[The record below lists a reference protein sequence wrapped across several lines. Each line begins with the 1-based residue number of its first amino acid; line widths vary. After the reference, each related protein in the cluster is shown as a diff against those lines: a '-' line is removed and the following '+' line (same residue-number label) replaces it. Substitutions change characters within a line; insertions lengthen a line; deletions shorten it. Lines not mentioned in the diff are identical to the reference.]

1 LILSAWTQCLQSE
14 FAVKQSVSPAPER
27 QHPWRGYFFVAT
39 ATFCWGAA
47 AAVGKYIFNGGLFA
61 GHSLISPVVITQART
76 TFSVLVL
83 GPILLLRFGRCI
95 FSISRKDLWLC
106 ALVGTLGV
114 ACSNFFYYLA
124 VQKST
129 VSLAITIQYTAPLW
143 VLIYMVARGRER
155 ATLQRTTAALIA
167 MVGTAL
173 AIGVF
178 QSGIKFSLIAVG
190 SALLA
195 SFGYA
200 FYNVAGQG
208 LVTRNHQFTVMF
220 YLLLS
225 AAAMWTVVNPPW
237 KLMALNFSGRQWA
250 FLFVFACLSM
260 VLPYMLYL
268 SGLKYLDPTRAVIT
282 SCLEPVFAILFA
294 VLFIDESLRM
304 LQIAGIVAVLV
315 ATVMVQLKPRI
326 AVGPASAG

>member
-1 LILSAWTQCLQSE
+1 LQSE
-14 FAVKQSVSPAPER
+14 FAAKQSISPAPEQ

-47 AAVGKYIFNGGLFA
+47 AAVGKEIFNGSLFA
-61 GHSLISPVVITQART
+61 GHALISPVVLTQTRT
-76 TFSVLVL
+76 TFTVLMF
-83 GPILLLRFGRCI
+83 GPILLLRFGRRI
-95 FSISRKDLWLC
+95 FSISRRDLILC
-106 ALVGTLGV
+106 GLVGTLGV
-114 ACSNFFYYLA
+114 ACSNFFYYYA

-129 VSLAITIQYTAPLW
+129 VSLAITVQYTAPLW

-155 ATLQRTTAALIA
+155 ATIQRTAAALVA

-178 QSGIKFSLIAVG
+178 QTGVKFSLIAV
-190 SALLA
+190 SAALLA

-200 FYNVAGQG
+200 FYNVAGQA

-220 YLLLS
+220 YLLLG
-225 AAAMWTVVNPPW
+225 AAIMWTVVNPPW
-237 KLMALNFSGRQWA
+237 KLIAQNFSGQQWA

-294 VLFIDESLRM
+294 VLFVGESLRTM
-304 LQIAGIVAVLV
+304 QMVGIVAVLV
-315 ATVMVQLKPRI
+315 ATVMVQLKPRTAI
-326 AVGPASAG
+326 HPTLAG

>member
-1 LILSAWTQCLQSE
+1 MPSESAAQQP
-14 FAVKQSVSPAPER
+14 VSPAPER

-47 AAVGKYIFNGGLFA
+47 AVVGKAIFNGSLFA

-83 GPILLLRFGRCI
+83 GPILLLRFGGRI

-129 VSLAITIQYTAPLW
+129 VSLAITVQYVAPLW

-155 ATLQRTTAALIA
+155 ATMQRTAAALVA
-167 MVGTAL
+167 MIGTAL

-178 QSGIKFSLIAVG
+178 QTGVKFSLIAA
-190 SALLA
+190 SAALLA

-200 FYNVAGQG
+200 FYNVAGQA

-220 YLLLS
+220 YLLLG

-237 KLMALNFSGRQWA
+237 KLVAQNFSGPQWG

-294 VLFIDESLRM
+294 VLFVGETLRIM
-304 LQIAGIVAVLV
+304 QIAGIVAVLV
-315 ATVMVQLKPRI
+315 ATVMVQLKPRM
-326 AVGPASAG
+326 AVQPVPAG

>member
-1 LILSAWTQCLQSE
+1 MPSESAAQQSI
-14 FAVKQSVSPAPER
+14 SPAPER

-47 AAVGKYIFNGGLFA
+47 AVVGKAIFNGSLFA
-61 GHSLISPVVITQART
+61 GHALISPVVLTQTRT
-76 TFSVLVL
+76 TFTVLVF
-83 GPILLLRFGRCI
+83 GPILLLRFGRRI
-95 FSISRKDLWLC
+95 FSISRRDLILC

-114 ACSNFFYYLA
+114 ACSNFFYYFA

-129 VSLAITIQYTAPLW
+129 VSLAITVQYTAPLW

-155 ATLQRTTAALIA
+155 ATVQRTAATLVA
-167 MVGTAL
+167 MIGTAL

-178 QSGIKFSLIAVG
+178 QTGVKFSVIAVA

-200 FYNVAGQG
+200 FYNVAAQG

-220 YLLLS
+220 YLLLGS
-225 AAAMWTVVNPPW
+225 AVLWTLVDPPW
-237 KLMALNFSGRQWA
+237 KLMAQNFSGRQWG

-282 SCLEPVFAILFA
+282 SCLEPVFAIVFA
-294 VLFIDESLRM
+294 VLFVGETLQT
-304 LQIAGIVAVLV
+304 LQIVGIVAVLV
-315 ATVMVQLKPRI
+315 ATVMVQLRRRM
-326 AVGPASAG
+326 AVPPAPAG

>member
-1 LILSAWTQCLQSE
+1 
-14 FAVKQSVSPAPER
+14 
-27 QHPWRGYFFVAT
+27 VAT

-47 AAVGKYIFNGGLFA
+47 AVVGKAIFNGSLFA
-61 GHSLISPVVITQART
+61 GHALISPVVLTQART
-76 TFSVLVL
+76 TFTVLVF
-83 GPILLLRFGRCI
+83 GPILLLRFGRRI
-95 FSISRKDLWLC
+95 FSIGGRDLILCWL
-106 ALVGTLGV
+106 AGTLGV

-129 VSLAITIQYTAPLW
+129 VSLAITVQYTAPLW

-155 ATLQRTTAALIA
+155 ATLQRTTAALVA

-178 QSGIKFSLIAVG
+178 QTGIKFSLIAVG

-220 YLLLS
+220 YLLLG
-225 AAAMWTVVNPPW
+225 AAIMWTLVNPPW
-237 KLMALNFSGRQWA
+237 KLMAQNFSGQQWG
-250 FLFVFACLSM
+250 FLFLFACLSM

-294 VLFIDESLRM
+294 VLFVGESLRTM
-304 LQIAGIVAVLV
+304 RTMQIAGIVAVLV
-315 ATVMVQLKPRI
+315 ATVMVQLKPR
-326 AVGPASAG
+326 AVYPAPMG

>member
-1 LILSAWTQCLQSE
+1 
-14 FAVKQSVSPAPER
+14 
-27 QHPWRGYFFVAT
+27 
-39 ATFCWGAA
+39 
-47 AAVGKYIFNGGLFA
+47 
-61 GHSLISPVVITQART
+61 VITQART
-76 TFSVLVL
+76 PFSVLVL
-83 GPILLLRFGRCI
+83 GPILLLRFGGRI

-129 VSLAITIQYTAPLW
+129 VSLAITVQYVAPLW

-155 ATLQRTTAALIA
+155 ATIQRTAAALVA
-167 MVGTAL
+167 MIGTAL

-178 QSGIKFSLIAVG
+178 QTGVKFSLIAA
-190 SALLA
+190 SAALLA
-195 SFGYA
+195 SLGYA
-200 FYNVAGQG
+200 FYNVAGQA

-220 YLLLS
+220 YLLLG

-237 KLMALNFSGRQWA
+237 KLIAQNFSGPQWG

-282 SCLEPVFAILFA
+282 RCLEPVFAILFA
-294 VLFIDESLRM
+294 VLFVGETLRIM
-304 LQIAGIVAVLV
+304 QIAGIVAVLV
-315 ATVMVQLKPRI
+315 ATVMVQLKPRM
-326 AVGPASAG
+326 AVPVPAG

>member
-1 LILSAWTQCLQSE
+1 MQSD
-14 FAVKQSVSPAPER
+14 AATGPGPGPSPSPMTSPAPEPR
-27 QHPWRGYFFVAT
+27 HPWRGYFFIAA

-47 AAVGKYIFNGGLFA
+47 ATFGKAIFNGSLFA
-61 GHSLISPVVITQART
+61 GHSLISPVVLTQTRT

-83 GPILLLRFGRCI
+83 APILLLRFGRDI
-95 FSISRKDLWLC
+95 FSIPRRDLILC

-114 ACSNFFYYLA
+114 ACSNYFYYLA

-129 VSLAITIQYTAPLW
+129 VALAITVQYIAPVW
-143 VLIYMVARGRER
+143 VLLYMVGRGRER
-155 ATLQRTTAALIA
+155 ATLQKAAAALVA
-167 MVGTAL
+167 MIGTAL

-190 SALLA
+190 AALLA
-195 SFGYA
+195 SFGYS
-200 FYNVAGQG
+200 FYNIAAQG
-208 LVTRNHQFTVMF
+208 LVARNHQFTVMF
-220 YLLLS
+220 YVLLS
-225 AAAMWTVVNPPW
+225 SALMWQFVDPPW
-237 KLMALNFSGRQWA
+237 RLTAQHYSGSQWE

-294 VLFIDESLRM
+294 WVFVHEALRT
-304 LQIAGIVAVLV
+304 LQVAGIVAVLV
-315 ATVMVQLKPRI
+315 ATVMVQMRPRVAHQPD
-326 AVGPASAG
+326 AV